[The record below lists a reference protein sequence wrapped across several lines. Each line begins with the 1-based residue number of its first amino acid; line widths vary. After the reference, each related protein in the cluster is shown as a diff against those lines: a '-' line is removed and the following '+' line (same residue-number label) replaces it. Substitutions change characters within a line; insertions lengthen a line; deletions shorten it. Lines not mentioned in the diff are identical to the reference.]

1 MKNQNNISAIDRMYN
16 TDYWVEAQK
25 NSLEIMENNK
35 YNGYTNYETWNVA
48 LWIDNDQ
55 KNYNLMMQCNYYE
68 EFVDIM
74 HSKGKNKTGDGV
86 LWNDPK
92 VNVEEI
98 NELIFN
104 DR

>member
-1 MKNQNNISAIDRMYN
+1 
-16 TDYWVEAQK
+16 
-25 NSLEIMENNK
+25 
-35 YNGYTNYETWNVA
+35 
-48 LWIDNDQ
+48 
-55 KNYNLMMQCNYYE
+55 MMQCNYYE